1 MEEVDGKVT
10 IAPSVLTTIVRMT
23 ALENRGVHKLA
34 THHAP
39 VRGLRSGTAS
49 DDGVIAALT
58 PDGVKVEL
66 HIIATSDAN
75 LLKLGEA
82 LQADVR
88 RAIEHM
94 VGMPVQS
101 VDVHIEGVILGAS
114 DT

>member
-1 MEEVDGKVT
+1 VEEVAGKVT
-10 IAPSVLTTIVRMT
+10 IAPGVLTTIVRMT

-39 VRGLRSGTAS
+39 VRGLRSSTAS
-49 DDGVIAALT
+49 DDGVIATMT

-66 HIIATSDAN
+66 HVIATSDAN

-82 LQADVR
+82 LQTAVR
-88 RAIEHM
+88 LAIEHM

-101 VDVHIEGVILGAS
+101 VDVHIEGVTLKAS
-114 DT
+114 DA